1 MQRFRPTRKKC
12 KRMYMAPMPPARE
25 DKAVGTDPRQGK
37 KFVDVRIPLGSN
49 DDRHKAQVLE
59 SLPERSVEVFSILL
73 CSSPHQLVEELLN
86 QFHTTKCMRESGVVE
101 GADCECAAGKSGA
114 CNHSLALLKLLALL
128 RAKDY
133 EEVPP
138 AVACTELPQQ
148 WHRPR
153 GEAVAST
160 SLQSVDWRSVREDG
174 LETPI
179 TSKLYDAQRNA
190 IHFSD
195 RMASIQTLGES
206 LYSSQASPFAKRLQR
221 ATAADPVKTKF
232 GLAPVGSVLS
242 YQQALVPFGY
252 ETFISPEVGQVQER
266 NRALPCEPTFFDAC
280 INWKMSG
287 LSLPMEQDLLLRYHI
302 FLHIA
307 VF

>member
-1 MQRFRPTRKKC
+1 MITFI
-12 KRMYMAPMPPARE
+12 
-25 DKAVGTDPRQGK
+25 
-37 KFVDVRIPLGSN
+37 FI
-49 DDRHKAQVLE
+49 H
-59 SLPERSVEVFSILL
+59 F
-73 CSSPHQLVEELLN
+73 SSPTGVHAKASCFRSQKKAAKPYQVSVNLL
-86 QFHTTKCMRESGVVE
+86 QSGVVK

-148 WHRPR
+148 WRRPR

-160 SLQSVDWRSVREDG
+160 SVQSVDWRSVREDG

-190 IHFSD
+190 MHFSD
-195 RMASIQTLGES
+195 RMASIQALGES
-206 LYSSQASPFAKRLQR
+206 LYSSQASPFAKRLRR

-252 ETFISPEVGQVQER
+252 ETFISPEVGHVQER
-266 NRALPCEPTFFDAC
+266 NQALPCEPTFFDAC

-287 LSLPMEQDLLLRYHI
+287 LSLPVEQDLLLKVPYLFTHSCVLMLTTTPFMRQIYKKEQEKQRQTKT
-302 FLHIA
+302 A
-307 VF
+307 